1 MVPDF
6 SNPADAARAW
16 ADQYEAAQRAIA
28 EKSQAE
34 AEKQQAFRLILGDRY
49 SEEVAVITD
58 ADVTTDVAITTLLSD
73 FIKKGG

>member
-1 MVPDF
+1 MSRGLGDVYK
-6 SNPADAARAW
+6 R
-16 ADQYEAAQRAIA
+16 Q
-28 EKSQAE
+28 
-34 AEKQQAFRLILGDRY
+34 ILGDRY